1 MNGTITISSKLNNQG
16 LSILLRADYDNLR
29 SFDLVM
35 SHIGKK
41 RIKGME

>member
-1 MNGTITISSKLNNQG
+1 MNGTITISSKLTNQG

-35 SHIGKK
+35 IQIGKK
-41 RIKGME
+41 G